1 MTLFK
6 NIKELIKTLDW
17 SKELLSEMFEK
28 RNLFLYKYEQAVHL
42 IGDVDKIEK
51 LIDAEIIT
59 KNGIFIELDEKYL
72 NFFELILEVNEQI
85 STSFISENIEQIKES
100 INFYLK
106 ENNEDRQFS
115 YLKQTKSAL
124 QKIGRITNRSIID
137 LNRNIENTFKTEPN
151 YKIKL
156 SKLENFDNKRTQIKA
171 LIEETDNLITN
182 EELTFF
188 ITALDVELNQ
198 IVNRLRLQLVDARH
212 NINEIHNQIIDYI
225 NQTKYK
231 TQLLEKIKQVKYLKD
246 NFELSSKT
254 DFKAILSEKNALI
267 FSTKIRFSTNL
278 SLDYLLMDEGNA
290 IIKNTIKKFGNKN
303 KPIVTYSEII
313 EDNYLETEVEEEI
326 FINIEDLKRGFMA
339 SRNHLYDFVM
349 NYEFPRIVGFSER
362 VTLFCRLVSV
372 YENEFVISEQFM
384 RKDDIEFA
392 LIYPQ

>member
-212 NINEIHNQIIDYI
+212 NINETHNQIIDYI

-254 DFKAILSEKNALI
+254 DFKAILSEKKALI
-267 FSTKIRFSTNL
+267 FSPKIRFSTNL

-290 IIKNTIKKFGNKN
+290 IIKNAIKKFGNKN

>member
-28 RNLFLYKYEQAVHL
+28 RNLFSYKYEQAVQL

-156 SKLENFDNKRTQIKA
+156 SKLENFDSKRTQIKA
-171 LIEETDNLITN
+171 LIEETDHLITN

-188 ITALDVELNQ
+188 TTALDVELNQ

-212 NINEIHNQIIDYI
+212 NINETHNQIIDYI

-278 SLDYLLMDEGNA
+278 SLDFLLMDEGNT
-290 IIKNTIKKFGNKN
+290 IIKNVVKKFGNKN
-303 KPIVTYSEII
+303 KPIVTYSETI

-349 NYEFPRIVGFSER
+349 NYEFPRIVDFSER

>member
-1 MTLFK
+1 MTPFK
-6 NIKELIKTLDW
+6 NIKELLKTLDW
-17 SKELLSEMFEK
+17 SRELLSEMFEK
-28 RNLFLYKYEQAVHL
+28 RNLFSYKYEQAVQI
-42 IGDVDKIEK
+42 IGEVGKIEK
-51 LIDAEIIT
+51 LIDNEIIT
-59 KNGIFIELDEKYL
+59 RNGVFVELDEKYL

-124 QKIGRITNRSIID
+124 QKIGRITNRSIIG

-156 SKLENFDNKRTQIKA
+156 SKLENFDSKRTQIKA

-188 ITALDVELNQ
+188 ATALDVELNQ

-212 NINEIHNQIIDYI
+212 NINETHNQIIDYI

-254 DFKAILSEKNALI
+254 NFNTILSEKNALI
-267 FSTKIRFSTNL
+267 FSNKIRFSTNL
-278 SLDYLLMDEGNA
+278 SLDYLLMDEGNI
-290 IIKNTIKKFGNKN
+290 IIKNAVKKFGNKN
-303 KPIVTYSEII
+303 KPIITYSEII

-326 FINIEDLKRGFMA
+326 FINIEDLKRGFLA

-349 NYEFPRIVGFSER
+349 NYEFPRIVDFNER